1 MNFTLPIFIPCL
13 LSPPP
18 RSPIVLP
25 SLSCRPPFVH
35 SLAASSGSYLFLRPP
50 RFGKTRLLHALHSL
64 FTTTPHPVIT
74 LDFAELPPFT
84 ARKAFGAHF
93 ETFLEARFSQV
104 GFTNDARLHL
114 NFFEAL
120 RLWLAAQPASSLVVF
135 IDNYDAPL
143 AAALSDADAFRAVS
157 ATLAKFFALLKSQEG
172 RLRLLLLTGVLKLA
186 DETLQP
192 AFNYLTD
199 LTYDAQAAKG
209 TGLTSES
216 IKPAELQR
224 AAETLGLTPSDLLT
238 ELNHRYGGFA
248 FDFAGRHRVLAP
260 EPVLQLLQH
269 PERGLPSLAFPNA
282 LRRSLTDALSLPP
295 NDADAP
301 KAVTALRFDA
311 FQHPGALSAEALLA
325 QAGLLTVEKR
335 LANGIS
341 LLTPPNA
348 FAARELKSLCHLP

>member
-1 MNFTLPIFIPCL
+1 M
-13 LSPPP
+13 
-18 RSPIVLP
+18 P
-25 SLSCRPPFVH
+25 SLPATPLPHRAPESLPPAPFLH

-120 RLWLAAQPASSLVVF
+120 RLWLAAQPASSLVVL
-135 IDNYDAPL
+135 IDNYDALL
-143 AAALSDADAFRAVS
+143 AAVLSDVDAFRAVS

-172 RLRLLLLTGVLKLA
+172 RLRFLLLTGVLKLA
-186 DETLQP
+186 DVTLQP
-192 AFNYLTD
+192 TLNYLTD
-199 LTYDAQAAKG
+199 LTHDAQAAEC
-209 TGLTSES
+209 TDLTSES
-216 IKPAELQR
+216 IEPAELQR

-238 ELNHRYGGFA
+238 ELNRRYGGFA
-248 FDFAGRHRVLAP
+248 FDPACQRRVLKP
-260 EPVLQLLQH
+260 EPVIQLLQH
-269 PERGLPSLAFPNA
+269 PELGFSDEELPAA
-282 LRRSLTDALSLPP
+282 LRHALTAALNLSP
-295 NDADAP
+295 DDVGAP
-301 KAVTALRFDA
+301 KAVTALHFDA
-311 FQHPGALSAEALLA
+311 FQHPGSLSPETLLA

-348 FAARELKSLCHLP
+348 FATRELKSLCHLP